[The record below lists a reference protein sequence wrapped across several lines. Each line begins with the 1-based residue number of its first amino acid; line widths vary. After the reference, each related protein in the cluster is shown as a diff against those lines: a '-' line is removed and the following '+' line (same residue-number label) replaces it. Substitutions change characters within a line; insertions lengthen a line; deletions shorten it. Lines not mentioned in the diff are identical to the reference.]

1 MLSLAEQSNA
11 LFTTSKPH
19 KVFEEKTWLLTFRRL
34 LAQGNNFLTTTA

>member
-19 KVFEEKTWLLTFRRL
+19 KVFEEKTWLLIYHP
-34 LAQGNNFLTTTA
+34 LAA